1 MLHAVTFDDILMRAP
16 AWGKPLEPFG
26 QRLISIVFARP
37 SSPVWRDLE
46 TNRAFLDLRS
56 GDAWDLFFA
65 GMSAFAA
72 QEADAIPIADPNWH
86 GGYTRYLNPR
96 AFREIE
102 ETIYRGQRRIA
113 EKADHEFEVW
123 RYSGETDLVSFMCY
137 AREPDWLS
145 LRSVRI
151 EESPAGRSISLGQI
165 TEGLT
170 RWSSGD
176 VDERLAPGRAAKR
189 VDRAH
194 ATSLDKALSWA
205 ALTVTGG
212 VLGNSAYDLIKALT
226 GH

>member
-1 MLHAVTFDDILMRAP
+1 MLHAVTFDDILKRAP
-16 AWGKPLEPFG
+16 AWGKASEPFG

-65 GMSAFAA
+65 GMSAFGA
-72 QEADAIPIADPNWH
+72 EEGGAIPIADPNWH

-102 ETIYRGQRRIA
+102 ETIYWGQQRIA
-113 EKADHEFEVW
+113 ERADHEFEVW

-151 EESPAGRSISLGQI
+151 EESPTGRPISLGQI

-176 VDERLAPGRAAKR
+176 ADERFAPGRAAKGA
-189 VDRAH
+189 DRAH
-194 ATSLDKALSWA
+194 APSLDKALSWA
-205 ALTVTGG
+205 ALTVAGG
-212 VLGNSAYDLIKALT
+212 VLGNSVYDLIKALT

>member
-1 MLHAVTFDDILMRAP
+1 MRAP
-16 AWGKPLEPFG
+16 AWGKPSEPFG
-26 QRLISIVFARP
+26 QRLISIIFARP

-72 QEADAIPIADPNWH
+72 EEADAIPIVDPSWR
-86 GGYTRYLNPR
+86 GDFARYLNLR
-96 AFREIE
+96 AFRGIE
-102 ETIYRGQRRIA
+102 ETIYRGQRSVTQ
-113 EKADHEFEVW
+113 KADHEFEIW

-145 LRSVRI
+145 LRSVHI
-151 EESPAGRSISLGQI
+151 EESPTGRPLSLGQI

-176 VDERLAPGRAAKR
+176 VDERFAPGRAAAG
-189 VDRAH
+189 AH
-194 ATSLDKALSWA
+194 RTNASSLDKALSWA
-205 ALTVTGG
+205 ALTVAGG